1 MSDLTEATPQQGTTS
16 LAGSDRDMQR
26 AALRDLVRL
35 AADAAIREIEIEKTY
50 RVQLQQA
57 EKQLNKS
64 IEEIEHRH
72 ETRKAELAAG
82 IEQKISTVAQSHQAA
97 KADLTNFDSTSRKRI
112 AHDHDRVKQDLKSKL
127 QQAVWLAE
135 SVLEA
140 TQNQIAKEYKKAK
153 EDHENQLAEVS
164 ELMNKSSQIVSLYGM
179 PQLVTTVALN
189 PPPQGEPAGPYD
201 QRRDAVKLKLAQ
213 FERLPVPR
221 MFVGMKPIFIVAGI
235 CVLAMGITQWMTGGI
250 PGASYGETV
259 WKTKEMGI
267 ALGGAALFC
276 VIVGILLR
284 ILAKKHVRAAYVPLR
299 ESIEAARRSADQ
311 ALADAKADREMKTTR
326 AHKKKDGEVQ
336 AAKDKVAPY
345 EQRNDKNRDTALQ
358 TYNSDFA
365 RRTAQIEEKHKQTSS
380 EAQQWRQ
387 RAEADV
393 EQAYR
398 GELAAARQ
406 THEQQVAASNQQHDQ
421 ARADL
426 ETRWNEGLAEIQRP
440 IERHQAATDGQLLN
454 DWDDPRWKN
463 WHPPKVFPQRVRFG
477 ELHVDLKQITDKYPR
492 ELTLPPTFSVP
503 ATLAFPKHAS
513 MVIHT
518 DHAGRAEAIR
528 TQQMLMSRLLTQL
541 PAGRVRFTIID
552 PVGLGQNFAGFMH
565 LADHDEAL
573 VGSRIWTESEHIEQQ
588 LANLTEHMETVI
600 QKYLRNEFETID
612 DYNAQAGELAEP
624 YRYLIIADFPVGFEG
639 DAFRRL
645 NSIATSGA
653 RCGVFFIIVR
663 DTRHG
668 LQSGVH
674 LDELD
679 AHAINLIR
687 KGDTFVWKDEIF
699 KQFPLQLDDP
709 PSEEF
714 LTQTLEVVGKQAKE
728 AKRVEV
734 AFKNIAPPPEK
745 VWTGD
750 SGSDIEVP
758 IGRLGATR
766 LQLMKL
772 GRGVAQ
778 HALIAGKTGSGKST
792 LLHVLV
798 TNLALWYG
806 PDQVEFY
813 LVDFKKGVEFKTY
826 ATHVLPHARAI
837 AVESDREF
845 GLSVL
850 QRIDAELAR
859 RGEIYRR
866 LGVQDLAAY
875 RAAAPDKPMPR
886 TLLMIDEFQE
896 FFSEDDKLAQEA
908 GLLLDRLVRQ
918 GRAFGIHV
926 LLGSQTIGGTSGL
939 ARSTIGQMAVRIA
952 LQTSEADSQLI
963 LGDTNSAA
971 RLLSR
976 PGEAIYNDAG
986 GLVEGNSP
994 FQISWLPDEER
1005 EVYLD
1010 TVRQRA
1016 LKVNDNHPEPIVFE
1030 GNAPADITRNRR
1042 LSKAIETPPASRLS
1056 APLIW
1061 LGDPV
1066 AIKEPTSIA
1075 LRAQSGSNVMIIG
1088 QHEEAAMALLAS
1100 SMISLSS
1107 QHPKGTAKFYLLD
1120 GTPADSTLAGVLER
1134 IAAVLQHEIKH
1145 VEWRDVPQAIDE
1157 IAKEVQ
1163 SRQAAEHHGDLPSI
1177 YVLIY
1182 GLQRYRMLRKSEESF
1197 GGFSMDDAEKKPQ
1210 PDKQFSDILREGP
1223 SLGVHVISWTDTQA
1237 SLDRTLDRGSM
1248 REFDNRVLFQ
1258 MSAADSSNLIDS
1270 PAANKLG
1277 FHRALVFSEEQGV
1290 MEKFRPY
1297 ALPAKGWLEQVR
1309 SSLGQ
1314 R

>member
-1 MSDLTEATPQQGTTS
+1 VQGSS
-16 LAGSDRDMQR
+16 LAGSDRDLQR

-35 AADAAIREIEIEKTY
+35 AADAAVTEVEIEKTH
-50 RVQLQQA
+50 RTQLAQA
-57 EKQLNKS
+57 EKQLKKTL
-64 IEEIEHRH
+64 EEIEARQ
-72 ETRKAELAAG
+72 EARKAELAAQ
-82 IEQKISTVAQSHQAA
+82 IEQRVTKVSQDYQAA
-97 KADLTNFDSTSRKRI
+97 KVDLTNFDSTSRKRI
-112 AHDHDRVKQDLKSKL
+112 AHDHDRVRQDLKSKL

-153 EDHENQLAEVS
+153 EDHETRMEELS
-164 ELMNKSSQIVSLYGM
+164 ELFKQSTQTLALYGM
-179 PQLVTTVALN
+179 PQLVTTVALSK
-189 PPPQGEPAGPYD
+189 PPEGEPAGPYD
-201 QRRDAVKLKLAQ
+201 QRRDAFKLQLKRFNSLS
-213 FERLPVPR
+213 VPR
-221 MFVGMKPIFIVAGI
+221 LFVGMRPIIIVAAL
-235 CVLAMGITQWMTGGI
+235 CVLAMVLAQWMTGGI
-250 PGASYGETV
+250 PGVSYGETV

-267 ALGGAALFC
+267 ALGGAAVFC
-276 VIVGILLR
+276 VVVGILLR
-284 ILAKKHVRAAYVPLR
+284 MLAKKHTRAAYVPLR
-299 ESIEAARRSADQ
+299 EALEAARRSADQ
-311 ALADAKADREMKTTR
+311 ALADARADREMKTSR
-326 AHKKKDGEVQ
+326 AMKKKDAEVQ

-345 EQRNDKNRDTALQ
+345 EQRNDKNRDTALG
-358 TYNSDFA
+358 TYNNDFA
-365 RRTAQIEEKHKQTSS
+365 RRTGQIEEKHNSAASKAKEWRRTAES
-380 EAQQWRQ
+380 E
-387 RAEADV
+387 V
-393 EQAYR
+393 EQTYQS
-398 GELAAARQ
+398 ELAAARQ
-406 THEQQVAASNQQHDQ
+406 THDQQVAASNQQHDKS
-421 ARADL
+421 RSDL
-426 ETRWNEGLAEIQRP
+426 ETRWNDGLAEIQRP
-440 IERHQAATDGQLLN
+440 IERNLAAADGQLLN
-454 DWDDPRWKN
+454 DWDDPRWKD
-463 WHPPKVFPQRVRFG
+463 WHPPKVFPQRIRFG

-492 ELTLPPTFSVP
+492 ELALPPTFSVP

-639 DAFRRL
+639 DAYRRL

-663 DTRHG
+663 DTRQG

-679 AHAINLIR
+679 AHAINLVR
-687 KGDTFVWKDEIF
+687 KGDTFLWKDEIF
-699 KQFPLQLDDP
+699 RQFPLQLDDP

-714 LTQTLEVVGKQAKE
+714 LTQTLEVVGRHAKE

-734 AFKNIAPPPEK
+734 AFKAIAPPTEK
-745 VWTGD
+745 LWTGD

-1016 LKVNDNHPEPIVFE
+1016 LKVNDHHPEPIVFE

-1088 QHEEAAMALLAS
+1088 QHDEAAMALLAS
-1100 SMISLSS
+1100 AMISLSS

-1134 IAAVLQHEIKH
+1134 IAAVVPHEIKL

-1197 GGFSMDDAEKKPQ
+1197 GGFSMDDTEKKPQ

-1223 SLGVHVISWTDTQA
+1223 SLGVHVISWADTQA

-1248 REFDNRVLFQ
+1248 REFDHRVLFQ

-1297 ALPAKGWLEQVR
+1297 ALPPKQWLEQVKSALVDRR
-1309 SSLGQ
+1309 S
-1314 R
+1314 